1 MFLTLL
7 TFCIGKEV
15 MARIDWWYPN
25 IPKAQADALDIIV
38 RNEGLKYGIID
49 KNELVRF
56 ILGDFT
62 ARYEEGHGL
71 INAIRGV
78 DFPGEATRRKERS
91 RRKG

>member
-1 MFLTLL
+1 MTR
-7 TFCIGKEV
+7 
-15 MARIDWWYPN
+15 ADWWYPN

-56 ILGDFT
+56 ILGNFT

-71 INAIRGV
+71 IRAIKRIN
-78 DFPGEATRRKERS
+78 FPEKADRKLGRS
-91 RRKG
+91 RSKD